1 MEEKSKWSTTMHVNT
16 VIHTVSEYSAEQ
28 ASFKVQHKEYTVQYY
43 AKTYN
48 KLKKGVFTK
57 TQ

>member
-1 MEEKSKWSTTMHVNT
+1 MHTMHVNT

-43 AKTYN
+43 TKTYN
-48 KLKKGVFTK
+48 KLKKGAFTK